1 MRGGEREEGREGGG
15 VGERERDLVNA
26 VSMARISSHHFSFSV
41 AESVQTFVA
50 LGITKLQQKATNQYT
65 HKNKLFL
72 GYCSDVHVHVRAK
85 EKCNYC
91 QQD

>member
-1 MRGGEREEGREGGG
+1 MREREGG

-50 LGITKLQQKATNQYT
+50 LGITKLQQKAINQYA

-72 GYCSDVHVHVRAK
+72 GYCSDIRAR
-85 EKCNYC
+85 EKSNYC

>member
-1 MRGGEREEGREGGG
+1 MREREGG

-50 LGITKLQQKATNQYT
+50 LGITKLQ
-65 HKNKLFL
+65 
-72 GYCSDVHVHVRAK
+72 
-85 EKCNYC
+85 
-91 QQD
+91 